1 MQKSGL
7 IDATPSASEQ
17 MTEPNKTR
25 VQSMLT
31 DHLLEGYS
39 RVEFWTR
46 GAGEPDMCTDRMASR
61 FVGCSYGLCIRS
73 VFRNS
78 AEQQDHLK
86 MKSALA
92 AHVSRRPWKEC
103 SRKRIC
109 NSRSPS
115 GRFAF
120 FLTHAHYSYIFVLS
134 YFFHQKCTI
143 VLLVGMKH

>member
-1 MQKSGL
+1 MIFARGWSRC
-7 IDATPSASEQ
+7 Q
-17 MTEPNKTR
+17 MK
-25 VQSMLT
+25 
-31 DHLLEGYS
+31 G
-39 RVEFWTR
+39 TR
-46 GAGEPDMCTDRMASR
+46 GAGEPDMCTDRMRQDSWCR
-61 FVGCSYGLCIRS
+61 YGLCIRS

-78 AEQQDHLK
+78 TEQQDHLK

-134 YFFHQKCTI
+134 YFFSPEMYNSLAGGHEALIFLHHKI
-143 VLLVGMKH
+143 